1 MGSIS
6 DQELLGLIR
15 KSIDP
20 DSIAA
25 KDSRITRRRLEEFFG
40 HLNSIIKTGPGLVK
54 DKVGKPF
61 SGGHVLVYTDG
72 ASRGNPGKAGIGVVI
87 CDKEQNVLEEIS
99 EYIGE
104 TTNNVAE
111 YRALISG
118 LEGVRKYHPKEL
130 EMFSDSELLVKQI
143 NGQYKVRSP
152 SILPLYKEAKR
163 LAETL
168 PKWKIRDIPREENPL
183 ADALANKAIDE
194 HCGCP

>member
-1 MGSIS
+1 MVLPHPFQTAYQCPVFGNVVC
-6 DQELLGLIR
+6 GLPYIL
-15 KSIDP
+15 
-20 DSIAA
+20 
-25 KDSRITRRRLEEFFG
+25 T
-40 HLNSIIKTGPGLVK
+40 
-54 DKVGKPF
+54 
-61 SGGHVLVYTDG
+61 
-72 ASRGNPGKAGIGVVI
+72 
-87 CDKEQNVLEEIS
+87 NVLEEIS

-168 PKWKIRDIPREENPL
+168 PKWKIRHIPREENPL
-183 ADALANKAIDE
+183 ADALANRAIDE